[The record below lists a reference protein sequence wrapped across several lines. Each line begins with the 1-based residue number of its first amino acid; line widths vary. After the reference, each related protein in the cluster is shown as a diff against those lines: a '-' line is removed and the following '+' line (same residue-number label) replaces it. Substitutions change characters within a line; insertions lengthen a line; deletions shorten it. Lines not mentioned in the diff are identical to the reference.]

1 MPPPFDRRLTPG
13 GSQRP
18 SSQPLKRQAMGVD
31 THIEEPL
38 TDGRSGLVVDIEQAD
53 REIVRHGRRPRH
65 DRSPSAAAVG
75 SGGGSSDGALQHVVG
90 RRRFRPERALLL
102 IGAAFVIAVLTKPWP
117 TQPPTILAAPS
128 ASQSQ
133 PSLMARVAPSE
144 PATAASLAT
153 ATLRAGFADLCPTF
167 GNRANDAPAGQSP
180 GPGATPVWSKVDWGA
195 LTATDRHSA
204 WGFATTVGADGVP
217 GTVDSTPNTSWV
229 GAGARPVYAS
239 VPLVCGQN
247 VYAIAVTWPS
257 TVHVSR
263 LSFVYL
269 GEPES
274 PPYLPPAGF
283 EPNAPVTPLP
293 ATIVVRTAT
302 ASNGGSPNPTAARST
317 AGPARS
323 GEFYIPPVDGSS
335 GIVSKSAAAA
345 WQSHPWSW
353 PYGAYQVTV
362 TSDSGTT
369 NIVLDLMLT

>member
-1 MPPPFDRRLTPG
+1 M
-13 GSQRP
+13 
-18 SSQPLKRQAMGVD
+18 
-31 THIEEPL
+31 
-38 TDGRSGLVVDIEQAD
+38 
-53 REIVRHGRRPRH
+53 
-65 DRSPSAAAVG
+65 
-75 SGGGSSDGALQHVVG
+75 QHVGG

-102 IGAAFVIAVLTKPWP
+102 VGAVFVIAVLTKPWP
-117 TQPPTILAAPS
+117 TNPPTRLAAPS
-128 ASQSQ
+128 PSQSQ
-133 PSLMARVAPSE
+133 PSLITRAAPSE
-144 PATAASLAT
+144 PTTPTSSATG
-153 ATLRAGFADLCPTF
+153 TLRAGFADLCPTF
-167 GNRANDAPAGQSP
+167 GNVANDAPSGQP
-180 GPGATPVWSKVDWGA
+180 PEPGATPVWSNVDWGT

-217 GTVDSTPNTSWV
+217 GTVDSTPNTNWV
-229 GAGARPVYAS
+229 GAGVRPVYAS

-293 ATIVVRTAT
+293 VTTVVRTAT
-302 ASNGGSPNPTAARST
+302 ASNGGSPNPTAALST